1 MKNVN
6 KIMVAIDFS
15 DHSTYAAQYAA
26 NLAKDLSA
34 SILLVNVLNQ
44 KDVDM
49 MNRVEFL
56 SPDFNVKRY
65 LDENLKDR
73 EDRLQVLAKEL
84 DFDITNIK
92 CCVRVGV
99 PYKTLLE
106 EIENS
111 KPDLLVMGA
120 KGRSN
125 IVDMVIGSC
134 AQKMFRHSSI
144 PLLSLR
150 ETNI

>member
-1 MKNVN
+1 MKKVN

-15 DHSTYAAQYAA
+15 DYSYPAAQYAA
-26 NLAKDLSA
+26 DLAKDLSA

-44 KDVDM
+44 RDVDM
-49 MNRVEFL
+49 MNKVEFL
-56 SPDFNVKRY
+56 SSDFNVKKH

-73 EDRLQVLAKEL
+73 EDRLQIIAKKL
-84 DFDITNIK
+84 DFDITNIET
-92 CCVRVGV
+92 CVRVGV

-106 EIENS
+106 EIEKS
-111 KPDLLVMGA
+111 KSDLLVMGA

-134 AQKMFRHSSI
+134 AQKMFRRSPI

-150 ETNI
+150 ETM